1 MSIFFEEIKKS
12 YIKEDLS
19 NGINLINFYHEF
31 FIQILCS
38 NLIPENKKFSL
49 KGNIFLDF
57 ENQDIL
63 NFFQKITQ
71 ILVLGS
77 HHGKNLK
84 LYYEIK
90 NFLFESQNNK
100 NNGIEFQKFIKS
112 LQKKFNS
119 ENQRLLKELK
129 KFFNDKSSK
138 RLDDFFASELRNE
151 IYFEEYKIKDVND
164 SLKESLFLSNFYL
177 KARNG
182 ILTKILLKIQNRS
195 NHFKIGFRKI
205 LGNSNQ
211 NESNALLFKKYFTP
225 YGMIFDSEK
234 EKDKRFSTIRTY
246 EKKENNNN
254 NNNQFT
260 ISTNTNENHF
270 LNLKTRREIFDN
282 YEENICYFLR
292 DGKENKTG
300 IAIKFYPGFFN
311 LINSQDEIKNYK
323 IQKNEENEKF
333 IKDVFLNLFI
343 LGNIDVVLFNILIKI
358 NENKEICDLKLID
371 FEMGIDFKSIQIGT
385 SRAFVE
391 DNQDFFFNEKNLL
404 GINERT
410 SQFFSLFAIRTFKRI
425 LPFKIWKIKLPSP
438 MKSSSLSSIL
448 FYNDLFEKFF
458 FKESN
463 LIFKNFF
470 KEYTDYEIIVFF
482 EEILSRFE
490 NNLEKI
496 KDAKIKTLLNERKF
510 ELKIYIDNLKKSR
523 EDLFKKIKNKL
534 EKIEGVDFYLKIK
547 KNLKKINKDQL
558 GILFKI
564 KNFKSNNNDDEK
576 NQLIDEFIRKNSYIY
591 INSQKQKFLRFLAN
605 SVFYIILALI
615 LIIIFDFVLILLK
628 IANFTK
634 ILFKLFFEIFNTIEN
649 WFSKSNL
656 LKFKNFFEFELKIS
670 APLILLGSCCLF
682 LIFFCLIEIILYKV
696 MEIKIFD
703 ENKELGNFFE
713 IDSVNTKENESGFNL
728 TW

>member
-1 MSIFFEEIKKS
+1 
-12 YIKEDLS
+12 
-19 NGINLINFYHEF
+19 
-31 FIQILCS
+31 
-38 NLIPENKKFSL
+38 
-49 KGNIFLDF
+49 
-57 ENQDIL
+57 
-63 NFFQKITQ
+63 
-71 ILVLGS
+71 
-77 HHGKNLK
+77 
-84 LYYEIK
+84 
-90 NFLFESQNNK
+90 
-100 NNGIEFQKFIKS
+100 
-112 LQKKFNS
+112 
-119 ENQRLLKELK
+119 
-129 KFFNDKSSK
+129 
-138 RLDDFFASELRNE
+138 
-151 IYFEEYKIKDVND
+151 
-164 SLKESLFLSNFYL
+164 
-177 KARNG
+177 
-182 ILTKILLKIQNRS
+182 
-195 NHFKIGFRKI
+195 
-205 LGNSNQ
+205 
-211 NESNALLFKKYFTP
+211 
-225 YGMIFDSEK
+225 
-234 EKDKRFSTIRTY
+234 
-246 EKKENNNN
+246 
-254 NNNQFT
+254 
-260 ISTNTNENHF
+260 
-270 LNLKTRREIFDN
+270 
-282 YEENICYFLR
+282 
-292 DGKENKTG
+292 
-300 IAIKFYPGFFN
+300 
-311 LINSQDEIKNYK
+311 
-323 IQKNEENEKF
+323 
-333 IKDVFLNLFI
+333 
-343 LGNIDVVLFNILIKI
+343 
-358 NENKEICDLKLID
+358 
-371 FEMGIDFKSIQIGT
+371 
-385 SRAFVE
+385 
-391 DNQDFFFNEKNLL
+391 
-404 GINERT
+404 
-410 SQFFSLFAIRTFKRI
+410 
-425 LPFKIWKIKLPSP
+425 